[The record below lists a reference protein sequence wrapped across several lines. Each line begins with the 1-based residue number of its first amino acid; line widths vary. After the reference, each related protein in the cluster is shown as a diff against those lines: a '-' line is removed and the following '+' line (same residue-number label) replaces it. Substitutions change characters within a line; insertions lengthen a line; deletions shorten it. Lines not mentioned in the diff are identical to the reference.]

1 MTAKEFGILADAIK
15 TYFPRDNVL
24 PTENAM
30 QLWYLEL
37 KDIPYQSAYMA
48 LRKYVS
54 TNKFAPTIADIREQ
68 VSELNGRGESELN
81 ETAAWSLVLKAI
93 RRSTYYSNEEFAKLP
108 PVVQRAVSS
117 PRQLREWALLED
129 VDGKTLTV
137 IQSNF
142 QRAFRAEQQREKE
155 RSKLSPDILKLMKP
169 IENPKIEE
177 KPKGLSIF
185 EEREGAIERTTEMPD
200 RCKEKMNRLLNE
212 KRSKIALNELGDKN
226 NRTDIKN
233 PK

>member
-1 MTAKEFGILADAIK
+1 MTAKEFGFLADAIK

-30 QLWYLEL
+30 RLWYEEL
-37 KDIPYQSAYMA
+37 KDIPYQLAHLA
-48 LRKYVS
+48 LQKYVC

-68 VSELNGRGESELN
+68 VAELKNQNEEELN

-155 RSKLSPDILKLMKP
+155 RSKLRPDILKLMKP

-226 NRTDIKN
+226 IEQI
-233 PK
+233 

>member
-1 MTAKEFGILADAIK
+1 MTAKEFGFLADAIK

-30 QLWYLEL
+30 RLWYSEL
-37 KDIPYQSAYMA
+37 KDIPYQLAHTA

-68 VSELNGRGESELN
+68 VAELNDQNEEELH

-93 RRSTYYSNEEFAKLP
+93 RRSTYYSEEEFAKLP
-108 PVVQRAVSS
+108 ATVQRAVAS
-117 PRQLREWALLED
+117 PKQLREWATLED

-142 QRAFRAEQQREKE
+142 QRTFRVEQQRERE
-155 RSKLSPDILKLMKP
+155 RNKLSPDVIRLMRP
-169 IENPKIEE
+169 LNNPQIEDRRNV
-177 KPKGLSIF
+177 LSM
-185 EEREGAIERTTEMPD
+185 EDEREMIEQNASTAPKNMMEIVRN
-200 RCKEKMNRLLNE
+200 K
-212 KRSKIALNELGDKN
+212 LGM
-226 NRTDIKN
+226 
-233 PK
+233 

>member
-30 QLWYLEL
+30 RLWYSEL

-68 VSELNGRGESELN
+68 VAELNSQNEDGLN
-81 ETAAWSLVLKAI
+81 ETAAWLIVLKAI
-93 RRSTYYSNEEFAKLP
+93 RRSTYYPDEEFAKLP

-117 PRQLREWALLED
+117 PRQLREWATLED

-142 QRAFRAEQQREKE
+142 QRTFRAEQQKE
-155 RSKLSPDILKLMKP
+155 RERNKLSPDVLKLMRTLNNPQIEDKP
-169 IENPKIEE
+169 KELSIEE
-177 KPKGLSIF
+177 QRMISEENAKPAPDDFRSKLYSIF
-185 EEREGAIERTTEMPD
+185 GEDGYH
-200 RCKEKMNRLLNE
+200 
-212 KRSKIALNELGDKN
+212 G
-226 NRTDIKN
+226 
-233 PK
+233 

>member
-1 MTAKEFGILADAIK
+1 MTVREFGIFADAIK

-24 PTENAM
+24 PTEKSM
-30 QLWYLEL
+30 QLWYSEL
-37 KDIPYQSAYMA
+37 KDIPYQLAHTA

-68 VSELNGRGESELN
+68 VAELNNQNEEELN

-117 PRQLREWALLED
+117 PRQLREWAMLED

-142 QRAFRAEQQREKE
+142 QRTFRAEQQRERE
-155 RSKLSPDILKLMKP
+155 RSKLSPDVLKLMKP
-169 IENPKIEE
+169 MNNPQIKD
-177 KPKGLSIF
+177 KPKELSVSAQRMIAERNAKPAPDNMYERVNKIF
-185 EEREGAIERTTEMPD
+185 YE
-200 RCKEKMNRLLNE
+200 
-212 KRSKIALNELGDKN
+212 
-226 NRTDIKN
+226 
-233 PK
+233 